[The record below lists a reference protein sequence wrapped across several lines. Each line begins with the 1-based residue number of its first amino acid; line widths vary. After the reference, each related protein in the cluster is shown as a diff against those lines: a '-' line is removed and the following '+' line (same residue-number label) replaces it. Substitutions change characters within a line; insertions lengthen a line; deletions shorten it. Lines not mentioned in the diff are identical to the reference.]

1 MIMVSKSENH
11 CLDVLANAEDHRA
24 AAAAAATAAVSTV
37 PFFLPRLRYE
47 RCTLSS
53 LFLFVGMDS
62 LHYNTARTNNSR
74 CYYRFDG
81 NRVLLLSATKEEDEV
96 EDDHDT
102 DDPRT
107 IVGLLLLLPSRCYR
121 FFSPVF

>member
-1 MIMVSKSENH
+1 MQKIT
-11 CLDVLANAEDHRA
+11 VLLLLLLLLQLL
-24 AAAAAATAAVSTV
+24 
-37 PFFLPRLRYE
+37 PFRRY
-47 RCTLSS
+47 RFFYCHGDTNGVRSS
-53 LFLFVGMDS
+53 LVLLVGMDS

-74 CYYRFDG
+74 CCYRFDG

-107 IVGLLLLLPSRCYR
+107 IVGLLLLLPSRRYR
-121 FFSPVF
+121 FCFPVF